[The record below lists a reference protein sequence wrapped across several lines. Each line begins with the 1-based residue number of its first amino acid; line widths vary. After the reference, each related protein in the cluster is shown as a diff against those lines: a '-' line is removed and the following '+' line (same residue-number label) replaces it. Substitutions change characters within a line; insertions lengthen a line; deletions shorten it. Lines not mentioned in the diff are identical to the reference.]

1 MRSVVTVLSSLLHAF
16 KSRRWSCQNRTPAGP
31 RDATAPRSTAAA
43 AMLLDDFVLLKKL
56 GEGAFATV
64 WAARRTRARPRPGAR
79 DDDHDDHDDHDD
91 DGRTLFAVKH
101 LKRKDAPGS
110 SLNGGRSLLD
120 SAEFR
125 ALRVLPRHANV
136 LRAVQV
142 ARERGVVFLVTEWCD
157 SNLLQLIDASRAS
170 GARALSEPVVAR
182 ATRQL
187 LSALAHC
194 HARAWAH
201 RDVKPENV
209 LVKDGVAK
217 LADFGEACEFAS
229 DDARTSYVGTRW
241 YRAPEQFIVEHARR
255 ARRGG
260 GGGGGGG
267 GGARGG
273 RRRGRDVA
281 ADPGRGGRVGRRMR
295 HGGVRDRP
303 RAVPRGQR
311 PRHAEEDR
319 RRGWRR
325 RGRGRRRRRGLVRE
339 RARGVGGGGESQARS
354 IHWFPYDRVGVVN
367 ADSLRTFAV
376 ASLRPPHAFNTRPRR
391 LSTPSDAYELH
402 PNIRLYGQL
411 PSAPAARRREAPS
424 GACARR
430 REIVWARP
438 RPAGSICFGSCCVR
452 TRARGSPPRRR

>member
-1 MRSVVTVLSSLLHAF
+1 
-16 KSRRWSCQNRTPAGP
+16 
-31 RDATAPRSTAAA
+31 
-43 AMLLDDFVLLKKL
+43 MLLDDFVLLKKL

-267 GGARGG
+267 GGRAAGDDADATWRLIPG
-273 RRRGRDVA
+273 A
-281 ADPGRGGRVGRRMR
+281 ADVWAAGCVMAECAIGR
-295 HGGVRDRP
+295 
-303 RAVPRGQR
+303 A
-311 PRHAEEDR
+311 
-319 RRGWRR
+319 
-325 RGRGRRRRRGLVRE
+325 LF
-339 RARGVGGGGESQARS
+339 RGVSDHDMLRKIADEVGDGGGGGEGGDGGLS
-354 IHWFPYDRVGVVN
+354 
-367 ADSLRTFAV
+367 
-376 ASLRPPHAFNTRPRR
+376 ASA
-391 LSTPSDAYELH
+391 
-402 PNIRLYGQL
+402 
-411 PSAPAARRREAPS
+411 REAWE
-424 GACARR
+424 AAAKVRR
-430 REIVWARP
+430 VLYTGPHTTALAW
-438 RPAGSICFGSCCVR
+438 
-452 TRARGSPPRRR
+452 